1 MAQKQETT
9 LAKTKETSAKPRKK
23 SRTVGFSEVTRKNR
37 LNAEIKRLSA
47 LENLFDE
54 DHKLIAGC
62 LINDIAFMTVTMD
75 EAKSIIAASGIIE
88 EYQNGENQ
96 KGYKKSSAVETYDKM
111 ANSRLRC
118 IKQLCDML
126 PVYEP
131 IPGATQS
138 DPADAVRS
146 FIAQTSE

>member
-1 MAQKQETT
+1 MAPKKEVNAIQKSE
-9 LAKTKETSAKPRKK
+9 SNAKPRGKPK
-23 SRTVGFSEVTRKNR
+23 SVGFSAQVRKNK
-37 LNAEIKRLSA
+37 LTTEIKRLA
-47 LENLFDE
+47 PLENLFDE

>member
-1 MAQKQETT
+1 MAPKQETT
-9 LAKTKETSAKPRKK
+9 PAKTKETSTKSRKK
-23 SRTVGFSEVTRKNR
+23 AKAVGFSEVTRKNR
-37 LNAEIKRLSA
+37 LNAETKRLSA

-75 EAKSIIAASGIIE
+75 EAKSIIATSGIIE

-131 IPGATQS
+131 ISGATQS